1 VAIRAAPFSIFDPFF
16 PLPRGVESAQNQ
28 AELAPSAGL
37 SCQEEAMRRTLL
49 VLGAFL
55 LASFGISSAKQIL
68 AQEKPGSAEPKM
80 SPEDAAKKNPVPPT
94 PEGLAEVRK
103 LFGYNCAMCH
113 GKNGDGKG
121 DLAADMKLELRDWRD
136 TSSLEKMT
144 DGELFWIISNGKGK
158 MPGEGDRTA
167 QKVRW
172 NFVNLVRSFGKNGAG
187 EKPKT
192 EGSQN

>member
-1 VAIRAAPFSIFDPFF
+1 
-16 PLPRGVESAQNQ
+16 
-28 AELAPSAGL
+28 
-37 SCQEEAMRRTLL
+37 MRRTLL

-80 SPEDAAKKNPVPPT
+80 TPEDAAKKNPVPPT

-167 QKVRW
+167 QKIRW
-172 NFVNLVRSFGKNGAG
+172 NFVNLVRSFGKSGAG